1 MELVKKAQNGEPISN
16 EKIIEVAAKFKDD
29 LTLPNMSRAQLLS
42 MCKYMGLQPY
52 GTDEILRFQL
62 RTKFNGLKEDD
73 RRILWEGV
81 DSLTTPEL
89 RDACQERGMRSIGY
103 THFKLKAQL
112 QEWLQL
118 STTKNIPISLMMMSR
133 AFNLTESEEP
143 EEVLK
148 TSMSSLDADTL
159 NEVVLAA
166 SSAAEEDNL
175 EMKKRRLDSLKF
187 QQEVSYFVCAIIV
200 PL

>member
-1 MELVKKAQNGEPISN
+1 MKKAQNGEPISN
-16 EKIIEVAAKFKDD
+16 DKIIDVAKRFKDD

-52 GTDEILRFQL
+52 GTDEFLRFQL
-62 RTKFNGLKEDD
+62 RSKFNRLKEDD
-73 RRILWEGV
+73 RRILWEGI

-89 RDACQERGMRSIGY
+89 REACQERGMRSIGY
-103 THFKLKAQL
+103 TNFKLKAQL
-112 QEWLQL
+112 QEWLEL

-133 AFNLTESEEP
+133 AFNLTNSEEP

-159 NEVVLAA
+159 NEVILA
-166 SSAAEEDNL
+166 SSSPAEEDTPD
-175 EMKKRRLDSLKF
+175 MKKRRLESLKF
-187 QQEVSYFVCAIIV
+187 QQEVCAVVMFVSSCDV
-200 PL
+200 F